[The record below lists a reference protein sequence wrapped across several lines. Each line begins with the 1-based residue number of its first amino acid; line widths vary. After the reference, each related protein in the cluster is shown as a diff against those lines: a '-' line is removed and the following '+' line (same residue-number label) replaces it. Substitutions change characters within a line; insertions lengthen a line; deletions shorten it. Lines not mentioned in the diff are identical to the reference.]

1 MILMSFIYGDIAL
14 KNYKIEMWDWFCT
27 SDWISL

>member
-1 MILMSFIYGDIAL
+1 MILMSFIYGDLAL
-14 KNYKIEMWDWFCT
+14 KNDKMEMWNCFCT